1 MKTRAE
7 LEQEN
12 LKIQAELAQSRARLL
27 QQKSALESKD
37 GVIQSKDAF
46 IEQLKEALVLA
57 HNRKFAAAT
66 ESLRSLQSELF
77 NESEQEVDESIDDA
91 QPISDDIITVPEHQR
106 KRGGRKPLPEG
117 LPRIDVVHDLS
128 DAG

>member
-66 ESLRSLQSELF
+66 FLGF
-77 NESEQEVDESIDDA
+77 IA
-91 QPISDDIITVPEHQR
+91 VPVSR
-106 KRGGRKPLPEG
+106 
-117 LPRIDVVHDLS
+117 
-128 DAG
+128 

>member
-27 QQKSALESKD
+27 QQKPTLE
-37 GVIQSKDAF
+37 SKDAF

-66 ESLRSLQSELF
+66 FLGF
-77 NESEQEVDESIDDA
+77 IA
-91 QPISDDIITVPEHQR
+91 VPVSR
-106 KRGGRKPLPEG
+106 
-117 LPRIDVVHDLS
+117 
-128 DAG
+128 